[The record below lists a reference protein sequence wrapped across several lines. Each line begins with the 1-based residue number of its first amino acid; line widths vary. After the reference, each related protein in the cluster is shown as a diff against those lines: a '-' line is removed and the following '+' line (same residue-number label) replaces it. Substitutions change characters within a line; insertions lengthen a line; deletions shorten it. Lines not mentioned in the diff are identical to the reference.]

1 MILDEDISAEEEY
14 DNQESDDKISDEK
27 HLAIVELNQKFK
39 IFGNFTL
46 FTTKVGSFLSLYA
59 LNMTLFNIRLI
70 SI

>member
-1 MILDEDISAEEEY
+1 MILDEGISAEEEY
-14 DNQESDDKISDEK
+14 DNQESDDKISNEK

-59 LNMTLFNIRLI
+59 LNMTLFDIRLI
-70 SI
+70 NT